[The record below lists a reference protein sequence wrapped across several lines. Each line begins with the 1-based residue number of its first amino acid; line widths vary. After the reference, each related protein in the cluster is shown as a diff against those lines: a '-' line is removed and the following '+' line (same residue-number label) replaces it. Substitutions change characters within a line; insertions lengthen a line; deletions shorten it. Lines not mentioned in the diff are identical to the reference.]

1 MSGKGSLNY
10 KQLKKIHKPAK
21 QRKYSLTMR
30 PKQRNLPEPPEDP
43 NIPTL
48 LDPSEFL
55 PVQAGN
61 RVKVL
66 YRYTSG
72 NVWVERWSKGS
83 LKRVLP
89 FQVFVHYDSGEKSWV
104 SRTDP
109 NMVLI

>member
-1 MSGKGSLNY
+1 MSGKGSLNH

-43 NIPTL
+43 DIPRL

-66 YRYTSG
+66 FRYTLG
-72 NVWVERWSKGS
+72 NVWAERWSAGT

-104 SRTDP
+104 SRNDP